1 MIILTTSTAAQKL
14 SIIPRIYADGGLYNL
29 SITDDSTNIT
39 KKYDGLIGSVEGNL
53 VTFDVTFAPVLVE
66 GHFYDISVNVSD
78 DFWQYN
84 FELWQLDNV
93 LWNED
98 KGLNADVYNGKFFCT
113 DQDIIQLENKH
124 YNLNK
129 DEYVH
134 YNGFDNTY
142 QVP

>member
-113 DQDIIQLENKH
+113 DQERI
-124 YNLNK
+124 
-129 DEYVH
+129 
-134 YNGFDNTY
+134 
-142 QVP
+142 